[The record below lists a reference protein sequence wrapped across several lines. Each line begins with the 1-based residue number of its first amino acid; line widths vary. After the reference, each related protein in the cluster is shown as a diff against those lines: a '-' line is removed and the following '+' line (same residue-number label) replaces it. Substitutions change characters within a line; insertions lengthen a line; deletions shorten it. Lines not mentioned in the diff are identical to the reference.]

1 MLLSSPY
8 FANSR
13 VIYSTTI
20 IEQSLNSGQTKYM
33 MSLLALIFLFAY
45 ANVDV
50 EANFATFFCYGD
62 KNDDSILNQNDL
74 NTGTQNLGWLSE
86 FKELLRD
93 QNDSSPSNKIPLEM
107 AYLEGDEVI
116 IMQDITWDDFKKMSI
131 PGSRNILFI

>member
-1 MLLSSPY
+1 
-8 FANSR
+8 
-13 VIYSTTI
+13 
-20 IEQSLNSGQTKYM
+20 M
-33 MSLLALIFLFAY
+33 MTFLALIPLFAY
-45 ANVDV
+45 ANVKV

-74 NTGTQNLGWLSE
+74 NTGLQNLGWLSE

-107 AYLEGDEVI
+107 AYLDGNETNGIVI
-116 IMQDITWDDFKKMSI
+116 RQDITWDDFKKMSI

>member
-1 MLLSSPY
+1 
-8 FANSR
+8 
-13 VIYSTTI
+13 
-20 IEQSLNSGQTKYM
+20 M
-33 MSLLALIFLFAY
+33 MSFLALIPLFAY

-74 NTGTQNLGWLSE
+74 NTGLQNLGWLSE

-93 QNDSSPSNKIPLEM
+93 QNDSSRSNKIPLEM
-107 AYLEGDEVI
+107 AHLEGDEVI

>member
-1 MLLSSPY
+1 
-8 FANSR
+8 
-13 VIYSTTI
+13 
-20 IEQSLNSGQTKYM
+20 M
-33 MSLLALIFLFAY
+33 MSFLALIPLFAY

-74 NTGTQNLGWLSE
+74 NTGLQNLGWLSE

-107 AYLEGDEVI
+107 AYLEGDEVM

>member
-1 MLLSSPY
+1 
-8 FANSR
+8 
-13 VIYSTTI
+13 
-20 IEQSLNSGQTKYM
+20 M
-33 MSLLALIFLFAY
+33 MSFLALIPIFAY

-74 NTGTQNLGWLSE
+74 NTGLQNLGWLSE

-107 AYLEGDEVI
+107 AHLEGDEVI

>member
-1 MLLSSPY
+1 MMRLVLLTL
-8 FANSR
+8 F
-13 VIYSTTI
+13 
-20 IEQSLNSGQTKYM
+20 
-33 MSLLALIFLFAY
+33 FAY
-45 ANVDV
+45 ASVEVD
-50 EANFATFFCYGD
+50 ANFATFFCYGD

-74 NTGTQNLGWLSE
+74 NTGLQNLGWLSE

-107 AYLEGDEVI
+107 AHLEGDEVI